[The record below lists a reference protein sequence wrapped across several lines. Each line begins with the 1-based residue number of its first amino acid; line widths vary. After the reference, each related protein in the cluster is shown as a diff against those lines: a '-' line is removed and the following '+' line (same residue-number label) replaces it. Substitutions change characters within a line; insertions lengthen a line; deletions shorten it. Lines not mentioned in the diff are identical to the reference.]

1 MKLQIK
7 SKDYEKRDKIVNEE
21 RVNVNLAKLIITKF
35 DDASLD

>member
-21 RVNVNLAKLIITKF
+21 TVNVNLAKLIITKF
-35 DDASLD
+35 DDASLN